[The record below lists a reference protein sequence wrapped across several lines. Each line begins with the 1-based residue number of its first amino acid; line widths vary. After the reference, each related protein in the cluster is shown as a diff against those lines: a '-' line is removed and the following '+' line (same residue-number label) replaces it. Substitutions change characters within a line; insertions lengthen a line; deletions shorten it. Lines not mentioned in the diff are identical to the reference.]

1 MPEINHPIAGR
12 VRYRVVSS
20 EEIVFYDNWPARNLA
35 TVYVPQLKNRIT
47 FFKKAIPQMLA
58 CFQEIE
64 AKGLARL
71 IVSYDGAFNPRP
83 IRGSTKIS
91 NHALGLAIDINA
103 GYNKMYE
110 EPATEHGTV
119 LKLVPIFKKWGF
131 GWGGDYRRRSD
142 PMHFEV
148 LKIVPVGAGATQT
161 VKPTPAAPTPAAP
174 APEPTDRFKHYPV
187 HINGAATD
195 IDAILVDTGEF
206 GKIYLEGRK
215 IVQRSGGS
223 IVLDGELKVVEIS
236 VPPKQTDS

>member
-20 EEIVFYDNWPARNLA
+20 EEVVFYDNWTARNLA
-35 TVYVPQLKNRIT
+35 TVYVPQLKSRVT
-47 FFKKAIPQMLA
+47 FFKRAIPQLLA

-64 AKGLARL
+64 SKGLARL
-71 IVSYDGAFNPRP
+71 ILTYDGTYNPRP
-83 IRGSTKIS
+83 IRGSTRIS
-91 NHALGLAIDINA
+91 NHALGLAIDLNA
-103 GYNKMYE
+103 GYNGLGH
-110 EPATEHGTV
+110 EPAIGKGT
-119 LKLVPIFKKWGF
+119 LLTLVPIFEKWGF

-148 LKIVPVGAGATQT
+148 LKIVPVGAAATQT
-161 VKPTPAAPTPAAP
+161 IKPTPAAPAP

-223 IVLDGELKVVEIS
+223 IVLDGELKVVEIT
-236 VPPKQTDS
+236 VPPK